1 MGAAASTTVPA
12 QAPTGTQIKHVRNK
26 LLLRNYLA
34 HRGCIT
40 VRERM
45 HEQLRAAG
53 ISADGFVPLSAA
65 RAALRTVGCELNY
78 GQLEHVLR
86 ALHVTVRESHES
98 TCPSGGGPACEEERE
113 HENSAEEEGGSECAL
128 ACDAV
133 KLEQAFDVSSRPPP
147 DMRVKEWIDAMLQ
160 GQNRRSQGLEP
171 QDDAT
176 RWERPYDQWTAAK
189 LGDMGVLEQL
199 TSAEQLLAPDA
210 QGNTVMYHAC
220 HCGHARAVALIRARL
235 VQCVSST
242 TCMHGGDAKAEGESM
257 SGDCIGTIRAG
268 KASLLVLERR
278 LGMRDGDLQRCFTN
292 ALNERTKRALI
303 GEYDGLSNQEQGSES
318 DGDDPGIMDIFCDE
332 ENNDDY

>member
-1 MGAAASTTVPA
+1 MGAAASTTAPA
-12 QAPTGTQIKHVRNK
+12 QAPTGTQIKHARNK

-53 ISADGFVPLSAA
+53 ISADGFVPLFAA
-65 RAALRTVGCELNY
+65 RAALRTVGCDLNY
-78 GQLEHVLR
+78 GELKHVLR
-86 ALHVTVRESHES
+86 ALHVTVRELHES
-98 TCPSGGGPACEEERE
+98 ISRSGGSAACGEERE
-113 HENSAEEEGGSECAL
+113 HEYSAEKEGGSECAL

-133 KLEQAFDVSSRPPP
+133 QLAQAFDVSSHPPP
-147 DMRVKEWIDAMLQ
+147 DMCVREWIDAMLQ
-160 GQNRRSQGLEP
+160 GRSRRSQGLEP
-171 QDDAT
+171 QNEAT
-176 RWERPYDQWTAAK
+176 GWERPNDQWTAAK
-189 LGDMGVLEQL
+189 LGDIGVLEQL

-235 VQCVSST
+235 VQCVYST
-242 TCMHGGDAKAEGESM
+242 TCMHDGDAKADGESM
-257 SGDCIGTIRAG
+257 SGDCIGTIRTG
-268 KASLLVLERR
+268 KASLFVLERR

-318 DGDDPGIMDIFCDE
+318 DGDDPGIMNFFDE
-332 ENNDDY
+332 ENNEDY

>member
-1 MGAAASTTVPA
+1 MCCGP
-12 QAPTGTQIKHVRNK
+12 
-26 LLLRNYLA
+26 Y
-34 HRGCIT
+34 
-40 VRERM
+40 
-45 HEQLRAAG
+45 
-53 ISADGFVPLSAA
+53 
-65 RAALRTVGCELNY
+65 
-78 GQLEHVLR
+78 
-86 ALHVTVRESHES
+86 VTVRESHES

-147 DMRVKEWIDAMLQ
+147 GMRVKEWIDAMLQ

-199 TSAEQLLAPDA
+199 TRPSNLAPDA

-242 TCMHGGDAKAEGESM
+242 MLRGADARAEGESR
-257 SGDCIGTIRAG
+257 SDDCIGAICTGI
-268 KASLLVLERR
+268 ASLSLWRR
-278 LGMRDGDLQRCFTN
+278 GLACAMETCIVATRMR
-292 ALNERTKRALI
+292 
-303 GEYDGLSNQEQGSES
+303 
-318 DGDDPGIMDIFCDE
+318 
-332 ENNDDY
+332 